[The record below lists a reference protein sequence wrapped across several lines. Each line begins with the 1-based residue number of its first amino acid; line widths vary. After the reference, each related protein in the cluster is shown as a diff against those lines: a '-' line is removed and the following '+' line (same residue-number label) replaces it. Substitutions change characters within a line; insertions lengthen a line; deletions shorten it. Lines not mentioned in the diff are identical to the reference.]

1 MNRRPPRST
10 LFPYTTLFRSMS
22 AVPSPTITALLAL
35 GARDVLAGLGVDPD
49 RVPLADEVRHLHH
62 QAGLGGGGLEG
73 VGDGRALE
81 PGGGLDDLQVDR
93 LRQAH
98 AHRLPLVEL
107 DLDAGVGDEK
117 LDRLA
122 GDG

>member
-1 MNRRPPRST
+1 MSRGDRR
-10 LFPYTTLFRSMS
+10 MS

-62 QAGLGGGGLEG
+62 QAGLGGGGLED

-81 PGGGLDDLQVDR
+81 PGGGLDDLQVDS
-93 LRQAH
+93 LRQAN
-98 AHRLPLVEL
+98 APRLPLVEI
-107 DLDAGVGDEK
+107 ARNGGVGYSK
-117 LDRLA
+117 LRRTA
-122 GDG
+122 RQ